1 MGYNEIDVGKLIVS
15 RYRMNINVENVWT
28 DMRVIGYN
36 VQLDRK
42 IILVTI
48 AIYINT
54 SQ

>member
-1 MGYNEIDVGKLIVS
+1 MKLTLENLS
-15 RYRMNINVENVWT
+15 FPRYRMNINVENVWT
-28 DMRVIGYN
+28 DIRVIGYN